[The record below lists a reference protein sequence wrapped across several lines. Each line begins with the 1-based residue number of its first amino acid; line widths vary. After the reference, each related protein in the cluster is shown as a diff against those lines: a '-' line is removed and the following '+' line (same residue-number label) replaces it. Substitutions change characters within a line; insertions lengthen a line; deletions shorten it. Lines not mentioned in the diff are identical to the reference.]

1 MMKNKLMSCL
11 CFGLILLF
19 STVVQA
25 KVNFVPINETPDGV
39 LSFSGFDKSW
49 DDPLQSRQQDVDKL
63 AKQAEEKRGQRFTN
77 KERRDFEKRAIE
89 FMSTSK
95 VRSLTVTLAANPN
108 IVVYRLGIN
117 IPDNVKI
124 GFNGVGALR
133 FTLRRPD
140 GQIIETTDMGIICI
154 LKHKPADSW
163 KDTRLGPV
171 LMDNHFNKGAPADI
185 PNVVIVCLPRAYFG
199 MTVVNVTATDK
210 MVVEDHRVK
219 VNFK

>member
-1 MMKNKLMSCL
+1 MFFL
-11 CFGLILLF
+11 CFGLISL
-19 STVVQA
+19 SNTAVQA
-25 KVNFVPINETPDGV
+25 KVNFIPINETPDGV

-49 DDPLQSRQQDVDKL
+49 DDPLQSMRQDIDNL
-63 AKQAEEKRGQRFTN
+63 AKQAEDKRGQRFTN

-95 VRSLTVTLAANPN
+95 VRSMTVTLATNPN

-124 GFNGVGALR
+124 SLKGVGALR

-140 GQIIETTDMGIICI
+140 GQIIEATDIGIICI

-185 PNVVIVCLPRAYFG
+185 PNVVVVCLPRAYFG
-199 MTVVNVTATDK
+199 MEVVNVTATEK

-219 VNFK
+219 ANFK